1 MRGPTLNE
9 ARRADREIMDEVL
22 KWVSKGKGSVMAG
35 LAHYANN
42 TDEPL
47 WKLLSPQ
54 PQRYAGSRAGGWR
67 SIIPAIRRELP
78 LSPGGRKGKWRK
90 IPLQRR
96 ERSWPSYVHCV
107 QEEARATMRHSAW
120 ISPGRKKRRK
130 RKATAQAKKGS
141 GKDKAPK

>member
-54 PQRYAGSRAGGWR
+54 PEGMPDQGLEKHHSRD
-67 SIIPAIRRELP
+67 
-78 LSPGGRKGKWRK
+78 
-90 IPLQRR
+90 
-96 ERSWPSYVHCV
+96 
-107 QEEARATMRHSAW
+107 QEGAAAEV
-120 ISPGRKKRRK
+120 GRKKRKVDEDTTPGEKDRGPRVCIVCKKRHEPRCVIPPGFRKDEKAK
-130 RKATAQAKKGS
+130 RKAAAQAKKGS